1 MTTNLPQQEWLTALV
16 SEYAHQQQAMP
27 QQVVQLGKQAV
38 PGLMALIDGG
48 DRTLA
53 LAAARLL
60 CGISYEGQLDEL
72 EHVLLSEDPLIA
84 SIALKALKTRGREG
98 ITVLSARFAETNALT
113 QYSILK
119 AVAEM
124 PGQEALAID
133 FLIEQMQETTI
144 NSIRYTAIQGIGR
157 IGEMAHISLLEPYLD
172 HPDHH
177 VRDNARAAIDEI
189 ERRLDSPDK
198 LE

>member
-1 MTTNLPQQEWLTALV
+1 MTANMPQQEWLKALV

-27 QQVVQLGKQAV
+27 QQVVQMGKQAA
-38 PGLMALIDGG
+38 PGLITLIDGG

-60 CGISYEGQLDEL
+60 CGIIYEGQLEDL
-72 EHVLLSEDPLIA
+72 VHVLRSPDPLIA
-84 SIALKALKTRGREG
+84 GIALKALKTRGHAG
-98 ITVLSARFAETNALT
+98 IKAMITQFCETNALT
-113 QYSILK
+113 QYGILK

-124 PGQEALAID
+124 PGHEALALG
-133 FLIEQMQETTI
+133 FLIDQIQETTV

-157 IGEMAHISLLEPYLD
+157 IGEMAHISILEPYLD

-177 VRDNARAAIDEI
+177 VRDNTQAAIDKI
-189 ERRLDSPDK
+189 KQRLRNPDNV
-198 LE
+198 E